1 MKLASRKQPIS
12 ILGTITP
19 DMHPDAN
26 RCKPS
31 GEQPAN
37 AHANSPVYRQIK
49 RNELLR
55 LLCKRGGR
63 TKTPMTQIPPKAGS
77 TTTIAFRVSPSIDEQ
92 IQEIAKTLGQSKSN
106 WVRDQVMQ
114 SFHSSDSSN
123 TPPVHSEIPTE
134 EVPPI
139 VLAMIEA
146 RFEACEKLL
155 RSEIDGL
162 TATIVQAAESLH
174 RDLCTLG
181 ILVLDA
187 QESIEQRTDDSCDQL
202 LDAIERLKQSQRSH
216 KESLQRAITRPEDT
230 TR

>member
-1 MKLASRKQPIS
+1 
-12 ILGTITP
+12 
-19 DMHPDAN
+19 
-26 RCKPS
+26 
-31 GEQPAN
+31 
-37 AHANSPVYRQIK
+37 
-49 RNELLR
+49 
-55 LLCKRGGR
+55 
-63 TKTPMTQIPPKAGS
+63 MTQPPQKTNP

-123 TPPVHSEIPTE
+123 TPPVHSESPAE
-134 EVPPI
+134 VVPPTA
-139 VLAMIEA
+139 LAMIEA
-146 RFEACEKLL
+146 RFEACEILL
-155 RSEIDGL
+155 RTEIDQL
-162 TATIVQAAESLH
+162 TTTIVQLADSIH

-187 QESIEQRTDDSCDQL
+187 QESIEQRTDDSCEQL